1 MPIKIKLSE
10 IAESMDCQSEEIRAY
25 INRETGKVEMFN
37 DELVGAIED
46 DEDPDEAIE
55 MYGGVKEDI
64 SLVKEIAK
72 AEKWLSLPSKLDI
85 HDYSIM
91 QDFCRSQ
98 QDEGL
103 RTRLE
108 NSIRGSEAF
117 RRFRATI
124 EQAGLLEK
132 WYAFKNS
139 AYLEIARRWCE
150 ENGVEFEE

>member
-1 MPIKIKLSE
+1 
-10 IAESMDCQSEEIRAY
+10 MDCQSEEISAY
-25 INRETGKVEMFN
+25 LNRETGKIETLN
-37 DELVGAIED
+37 DELVSAIED
-46 DEDPDEAIE
+46 EEDPDEAIE
-55 MYGGVKEDI
+55 MFGGVKEDVL
-64 SLVKEIAK
+64 LVKEIAK
-72 AEKWLSLPSKLDI
+72 GEKWLALPSKLDI

-98 QDEGL
+98 QNDNL

-108 NSIRGSEAF
+108 NSIRGSGAF

-139 AYLEIARRWCE
+139 AYLEIARSWCE
-150 ENGVEFEE
+150 ENGVEFE